1 MDEMTATGLLFGVVL
16 LLIFGAT
23 TSVTL
28 WLVHKVYK
36 FFGGK

>member
-1 MDEMTATGLLFGVVL
+1 MDDITATGLLFGVAL

-23 TSVTL
+23 TAVTL
-28 WLVHKVYK
+28 WMLHKVYK

>member
-1 MDEMTATGLLFGVVL
+1 MDEMTATGLFFGVVL
-16 LLIFGAT
+16 LLIFGAA

-28 WLVHKVYK
+28 WLAHKAYK